1 MGKFVYV
8 SCLGNVY
15 LSNDPDCDWEPCDIC
30 GDYDRY
36 IGVADNSL
44 DLAKVMLEESFTE
57 DYILEKTG
65 YEIEKT
71 GNGIEYKKVNDVE
84 LVVY

>member
-1 MGKFVYV
+1 MEKYAYV

-15 LSNDPDCDWEPCDIC
+15 LRDYPDYNLEPCDTC

-36 IGVADNSL
+36 IGAVDTPL

-57 DYILEKTG
+57 EFILKMTG
-65 YEIEKT
+65 YEIEE
-71 GNGIEYKKVNDVE
+71 NGEYKKVKDVE
-84 LVVY
+84 WEE

>member
-1 MGKFVYV
+1 MEKFVYV

-30 GDYDRY
+30 GDHDRL
-36 IGVADNSL
+36 IGTADNPL

-57 DYILEKTG
+57 EYILEKTG
-65 YEIEKT
+65 YEIGE
-71 GNGIEYKKVNDVE
+71 NGEYKKVKDVKWLIE
-84 LVVY
+84 S